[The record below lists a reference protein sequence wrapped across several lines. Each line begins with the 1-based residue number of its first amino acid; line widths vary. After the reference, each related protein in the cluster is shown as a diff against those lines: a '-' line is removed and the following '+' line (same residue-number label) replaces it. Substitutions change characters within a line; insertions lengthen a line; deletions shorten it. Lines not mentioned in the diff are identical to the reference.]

1 MTTGQLYVIRDV
13 DMPLLPS
20 HWLLGPLLTAAI
32 SFTDQSTRDARVPLA
47 VGQKLKE
54 EIRRWFLDHSDS
66 ADSDELDANVDA
78 VYVEAAMVV
87 ATYNMVSRF
96 LLSTDVAGISDDLV
110 PWPVERHEVSC
121 TSPSIV
127 GFLE

>member
-1 MTTGQLYVIRDV
+1 MIRDV

-32 SFTDQSTRDARVPLA
+32 SFTDHSTRDARVPLA

-54 EIRRWFLDHSDS
+54 EIRKWLLDHGGS
-66 ADSDELDANVDA
+66 ADSDELDASVDSM
-78 VYVEAAMVV
+78 YVEAAMVV

-96 LLSTDVAGISDDLV
+96 LLSTDVAGICDDPV
-110 PWPVERHEVSC
+110 PWPVERNEVSC
-121 TSPSIV
+121 TPPSIV
-127 GFLE
+127 EFLE